1 MNQIV
6 KYEQKVRLSMER
18 RENIMQKKLPIGIE
32 NFEDMIKENYYYV
45 DKTGLIKQLLN
56 ERGLVNL
63 FTRPRRFGKSLNMS
77 MLKYF
82 FEIGNDQAIF
92 ENLEISKEKELCDQY
107 QGKFPVISVSL
118 KGAKAGNYEDA
129 KDMMKYI
136 MAAESRRLYDRMSED
151 KLSEKQKEQMKSL
164 MSDDMKDTELMTALW
179 ILSSILKEYYGK
191 KVIILIDEYD
201 VPLDKAF
208 ENDYYNEMIILL
220 RNMLEQSLKT
230 NDNLYMAVLTGCL
243 RIARE
248 SIFTGLNNFN
258 IFSITDQYF
267 DEHFGFTDKEVKEIL
282 QYYKVPEA
290 FEQTKK
296 WYDGYHFGS
305 ADIYCPWDVINHC
318 KALKVESDA
327 TPQPYWINTSG
338 NYIVKRFIEKANQQT
353 RREIEQLIEGK
364 AIQKEIRLELT
375 YNELDSTIENLW
387 SVLFATG
394 YLTQQGKPQGRI
406 YSLVIPNESIREIFI
421 EQIQEWFKETTRK
434 DENRL
439 KDFCKA
445 FEEGN
450 AEAIEEQFNNYLMK
464 TISIRDTFTS
474 KKENFYHGVL
484 LGLLSYDPDW
494 YITSNTESGDGYSDI
509 MIEAEQARI
518 GIIIEVKYAENIKT
532 LDKACE
538 KALKQIKEKHY
549 DQKLEEEGYETI
561 LNYGIA
567 CYKKR
572 CKVLMD

>member
-1 MNQIV
+1 MRKGRN
-6 KYEQKVRLSMER
+6 L
-18 RENIMQKKLPIGIE
+18 MQKKLPIGIE

-45 DKTGLIKQLLN
+45 DKTGLLKQLLN
-56 ERGLVNL
+56 EHGLVNL

-92 ENLEISKEKELCDQY
+92 EGLEISKDKELCDQY

-129 KDMMKYI
+129 KAMMKYI
-136 MAAESRRLYDRMSED
+136 MAAESRRLYDRMSGD

-164 MSDDMKDTELMTALW
+164 MSDNMKDTELMTALW

-208 ENDYYNEMIILL
+208 ENNYYNEMIILL
-220 RNMLEQSLKT
+220 RNMLKQSLKT

-267 DEHFGFTDKEVKEIL
+267 DEYFGFTDKEVKEIL

-296 WYDGYHFGS
+296 WYDGYRFGNT
-305 ADIYCPWDVINHC
+305 DIYCPWDVINHC
-318 KALKVESDA
+318 RALKVEPDA

-394 YLTQQGKPQGRI
+394 YLTQQGKPQGRT
-406 YSLVIPNESIREIFI
+406 YSLIIPNESIRQIFI

-464 TISIRDTFTS
+464 TISIRDTFTT

-494 YITSNTESGDGYSDI
+494 YITSNQESGDGYSDI

-532 LDKACE
+532 LDKACQ
-538 KALKQIKEKHY
+538 KALKQIKEKNY

-572 CKVLMD
+572 CKVLADK

>member
-1 MNQIV
+1 MRKGGN
-6 KYEQKVRLSMER
+6 L
-18 RENIMQKKLPIGIE
+18 MQKKLPIGIE

-45 DKTGLIKQLLN
+45 DKTGLLKQLLN
-56 ERGLVNL
+56 EHGLVNL

-92 ENLEISKEKELCDQY
+92 EGLEISKDKELCDQY

-129 KDMMKYI
+129 KAMMKYI
-136 MAAESRRLYDRMSED
+136 MAAESRRLYDRMSGD

-164 MSDDMKDTELMTALW
+164 MSDNMKDTELMTALW

-201 VPLDKAF
+201 VQLDKAF
-208 ENDYYNEMIILL
+208 ENNYYNEMIILL

-267 DEHFGFTDKEVKEIL
+267 DEYFGFTDKEVKEIL

-296 WYDGYHFGS
+296 WYDGYRFGNT
-305 ADIYCPWDVINHC
+305 DIYCPWDVINHC
-318 KALKVESDA
+318 RALKVEPDA

-394 YLTQQGKPQGRI
+394 YLTQQGKPQGRT
-406 YSLVIPNESIREIFI
+406 YSLIIPNESIRQIFI

-464 TISIRDTFTS
+464 TISIRDTFTT

-494 YITSNTESGDGYSDI
+494 YITSNQESGDGYSDI

-518 GIIIEVKYAENIKT
+518 GIIIEVKYAENIKM

-549 DQKLEEEGYETI
+549 DQKLEKEGYETI

-572 CKVLMD
+572 CKVLVDK

>member
-1 MNQIV
+1 
-6 KYEQKVRLSMER
+6 
-18 RENIMQKKLPIGIE
+18 MQKKLPIGIE

-56 ERGLVNL
+56 EHGLVNL

-92 ENLEISKEKELCDQY
+92 EGLEISKDKELCDQY

-129 KDMMKYI
+129 KAMMKYI

-151 KLSEKQKEQMKSL
+151 KLSEKQKEQMKPL
-164 MSDDMKDTELMTALW
+164 ISDNMKDTELMTALW

-208 ENDYYNEMIILL
+208 ENNYYNEMIILL

-267 DEHFGFTDKEVKEIL
+267 DEYFGFTDKEVKEIL
-282 QYYKVPEA
+282 QYYKVAEA

-296 WYDGYHFGS
+296 WYDGYRFGNT
-305 ADIYCPWDVINHC
+305 DIYCPWDVINHC
-318 KALKVESDA
+318 RALKVEPDA

-375 YNELDSTIENLW
+375 YNELDSTIENRW

-394 YLTQQGKPQGRI
+394 YLTQQGKPQGRT
-406 YSLVIPNESIREIFI
+406 YSLIIPNESIRQIFI

-450 AEAIEEQFNNYLMK
+450 AEAIERQLNDYLMK
-464 TISIRDTFTS
+464 TISIRDTFTT

-494 YITSNTESGDGYSDI
+494 YIISNTESGDGYSDI
-509 MIEAEQARI
+509 MIEAEQART

-572 CKVLMD
+572 CKVLVDK

>member
-1 MNQIV
+1 MRKGGN
-6 KYEQKVRLSMER
+6 L
-18 RENIMQKKLPIGIE
+18 MQKKLPIGIE

-45 DKTGLIKQLLN
+45 DKTGLLKQLLN
-56 ERGLVNL
+56 EHGLVNL

-92 ENLEISKEKELCDQY
+92 EGLEISKDKELCDQY

-129 KDMMKYI
+129 KAMMKYI
-136 MAAESRRLYDRMSED
+136 MAAESRRLYDRMSGD

-164 MSDDMKDTELMTALW
+164 MSDNMKDTELMTALW

-208 ENDYYNEMIILL
+208 ENNYYNEMIILL
-220 RNMLEQSLKT
+220 RNMLKQSLKT

-267 DEHFGFTDKEVKEIL
+267 DEYFGFTDKEVKEIL

-296 WYDGYHFGS
+296 WYDGYRFGNT
-305 ADIYCPWDVINHC
+305 DIYCPWDVINHC
-318 KALKVESDA
+318 RALKVEPDA

-394 YLTQQGKPQGRI
+394 YLTQQGKPQGRT
-406 YSLVIPNESIREIFI
+406 YSLIIPNESIRQIFI

-464 TISIRDTFTS
+464 TISIRDTFTT

-494 YITSNTESGDGYSDI
+494 YITSNQESGDGYSDI

-532 LDKACE
+532 LDKACQ
-538 KALKQIKEKHY
+538 KALKQIKEKNY
-549 DQKLEEEGYETI
+549 DQKLEEGYETI

-572 CKVLMD
+572 CKVLVDK

>member
-1 MNQIV
+1 MRKGGN
-6 KYEQKVRLSMER
+6 L
-18 RENIMQKKLPIGIE
+18 MQKKLSIGIE

-45 DKTGLIKQLLN
+45 DKTGLLKQLLN
-56 ERGLVNL
+56 EHGLVNL

-92 ENLEISKEKELCDQY
+92 EGLEISKDKELCDQY

-129 KDMMKYI
+129 KAMMKYI
-136 MAAESRRLYDRMSED
+136 MAAESRRLYDRMSGD

-164 MSDDMKDTELMTALW
+164 MSDNMKDTELMTALW

-208 ENDYYNEMIILL
+208 ENNYYNEMIILL

-267 DEHFGFTDKEVKEIL
+267 DEYFGFTDKEVKEIL

-296 WYDGYHFGS
+296 WYDGYRFGNT
-305 ADIYCPWDVINHC
+305 DIYCPWDVINHC
-318 KALKVESDA
+318 RALKVEPDA

-394 YLTQQGKPQGRI
+394 YLTQQGKPQGRT
-406 YSLVIPNESIREIFI
+406 YSLIIPNESIRQIFI

-464 TISIRDTFTS
+464 TISIRDTFTT

-494 YITSNTESGDGYSDI
+494 YITSNQESGDGYSDI

-532 LDKACE
+532 LDKACQ
-538 KALKQIKEKHY
+538 KALKQIKEKNY

-572 CKVLMD
+572 CKVLVDK

>member
-1 MNQIV
+1 MRKGGN
-6 KYEQKVRLSMER
+6 L
-18 RENIMQKKLPIGIE
+18 MQKKLPIGIE

-45 DKTGLIKQLLN
+45 DKTGLLKQLLN
-56 ERGLVNL
+56 EHGLVNL

-92 ENLEISKEKELCDQY
+92 EGLEISKDKELCDQY

-129 KDMMKYI
+129 KAMMKYI
-136 MAAESRRLYDRMSED
+136 MAAESRRLYDRMSGD

-164 MSDDMKDTELMTALW
+164 MSDNMKDTELMTALW

-208 ENDYYNEMIILL
+208 ENNYYNEMIILL
-220 RNMLEQSLKT
+220 RNMLKQSLKT

-267 DEHFGFTDKEVKEIL
+267 DEYFGFTDKEVKEIL

-296 WYDGYHFGS
+296 WYDGYRFGNT
-305 ADIYCPWDVINHC
+305 DIYCPWDVINHC
-318 KALKVESDA
+318 RALKVEPDA

-338 NYIVKRFIEKANQQT
+338 NYIVKRFIERANQQT

-394 YLTQQGKPQGRI
+394 YLTQQGKPQGRT
-406 YSLVIPNESIREIFI
+406 YSLIIPNESIRQIFI

-464 TISIRDTFTS
+464 TISIRDTFTT

-494 YITSNTESGDGYSDI
+494 YITSNQESGDGYSDI

-532 LDKACE
+532 LDKACQ
-538 KALKQIKEKHY
+538 KALKQIKEKNY

-572 CKVLMD
+572 CKVLADK

>member
-1 MNQIV
+1 MRKGGN
-6 KYEQKVRLSMER
+6 L
-18 RENIMQKKLPIGIE
+18 MQKKLPIGIE

-45 DKTGLIKQLLN
+45 DKTGLLKQLLN
-56 ERGLVNL
+56 EHGLVNL

-92 ENLEISKEKELCDQY
+92 KGLEISKDKELCDQY

-129 KDMMKYI
+129 KAMMKYI
-136 MAAESRRLYDRMSED
+136 MAAESRRLYDRMSGD

-164 MSDDMKDTELMTALW
+164 MSDNMKDTELMTALW

-208 ENDYYNEMIILL
+208 ENNYYNEMIILL
-220 RNMLEQSLKT
+220 RNMLKQSLKT

-267 DEHFGFTDKEVKEIL
+267 DEYFGFTDKEVKEIL

-296 WYDGYHFGS
+296 WYDGYRFGNT
-305 ADIYCPWDVINHC
+305 DIYCPWDVINHC
-318 KALKVESDA
+318 RALKVEPDA

-338 NYIVKRFIEKANQQT
+338 NYIVKRFIERANQQT

-394 YLTQQGKPQGRI
+394 YLTQQGKPQGRT
-406 YSLVIPNESIREIFI
+406 YSLIIPNESIRQIFI

-464 TISIRDTFTS
+464 TISIRDTFTT

-494 YITSNTESGDGYSDI
+494 YITSNQESGDGYSDI

-532 LDKACE
+532 LDKACQ
-538 KALKQIKEKHY
+538 KALKQIKEKNY

-572 CKVLMD
+572 CKVLVDK

>member
-1 MNQIV
+1 
-6 KYEQKVRLSMER
+6 
-18 RENIMQKKLPIGIE
+18 MQKRLPIGIE
-32 NFEDMIKENYYYV
+32 NFEDMINEDYYYI
-45 DKTGLIKQLLN
+45 DKTGLIKQLI
-56 ERGLVNL
+56 EEKGLVNL

-77 MLKYF
+77 MLRYF
-82 FEIGNDQAIF
+82 FEIGNDPKIF
-92 ENLEISKEKELCDQY
+92 EGLEISKEKELCDQY
-107 QGKFPVISVSL
+107 MGKFPVISISL
-118 KGAKAGNYEDA
+118 KGAKAGDYQTA
-129 KDMMKYI
+129 KDMMKFI
-136 MAAESRRLYDRMSED
+136 ICEEANRLYDRLPKEQISD
-151 KLSEKQKEQMKSL
+151 KQKTIISL
-164 MSDDMKDTELMTALW
+164 LMDVEMKDKTLMNALRN
-179 ILSSILKEYYGK
+179 LSLILKEYYGK

-208 ENDYYNEMIILL
+208 ENGYYNEMIILI
-220 RNMLEQSLKT
+220 RNMLEQALKT

-267 DEHFGFTDKEVKEIL
+267 DEYFGFTDKEVKDIL
-282 QYYKVPEA
+282 KYYGALEA
-290 FEQTKK
+290 FDETKK
-296 WYDGYHFGS
+296 WYDGYRFGNE
-305 ADIYCPWDVINHC
+305 DIYCPWDVINHC
-318 KALKVESDA
+318 KALKVDKEA
-327 TPQPYWINTSG
+327 IPQPYWINTSG
-338 NYIVKRFIEKANQQT
+338 NYIIKRFIEKANQQT

-364 AIQKEIRLELT
+364 AISKEIRLELT
-375 YNELDSTIENLW
+375 YNELDNTIENLW

-394 YLTQQGKPQGRI
+394 YLTQQGKPQGRT
-406 YSLVIPNESIREIFI
+406 YSLVIPNESIRQIFI

-445 FEEGN
+445 FEEGDT
-450 AEAIEEQFNNYLMK
+450 EAIEQQFTQYLMK
-464 TISIRDTFTS
+464 TISIRDTFTD

-494 YITSNTESGDGYSDI
+494 YITSNRESGDGYSDI
-509 MIEAEQARI
+509 MIEVEHKQM
-518 GIIIEVKYAENIKT
+518 GIVIEIKYAENIKA
-532 LDKACE
+532 LDQACE

-572 CKVLMD
+572 CKVKL

>member
-1 MNQIV
+1 MRKGGN
-6 KYEQKVRLSMER
+6 L
-18 RENIMQKKLPIGIE
+18 MQKKLPIGIE

-45 DKTGLIKQLLN
+45 DKTGLLKQLLN
-56 ERGLVNL
+56 EHGLVNL

-92 ENLEISKEKELCDQY
+92 EGLEISKDKELCDQY

-129 KDMMKYI
+129 KAMMKYI
-136 MAAESRRLYDRMSED
+136 MAAESRRLYDRMSGD

-164 MSDDMKDTELMTALW
+164 MSDNMKDTELMTALW

-208 ENDYYNEMIILL
+208 ENNYYNEMIILL
-220 RNMLEQSLKT
+220 RNMLKQSLKT

-267 DEHFGFTDKEVKEIL
+267 DEYFGFTDKEVKEIL

-296 WYDGYHFGS
+296 WYDGYRFGNT
-305 ADIYCPWDVINHC
+305 DIYCPWDVINHC
-318 KALKVESDA
+318 RALKVEPDA

-394 YLTQQGKPQGRI
+394 YLTQQGKPQGRT
-406 YSLVIPNESIREIFI
+406 YSLIIPNESIRQIFI

-434 DENRL
+434 DENHL

-464 TISIRDTFTS
+464 TISIRDTFTT

-494 YITSNTESGDGYSDI
+494 YITSNQESGDGYSDI

-532 LDKACE
+532 LDKACQ
-538 KALKQIKEKHY
+538 KALKQIKEKNY

-572 CKVLMD
+572 CKVLVDK

>member
-1 MNQIV
+1 
-6 KYEQKVRLSMER
+6 
-18 RENIMQKKLPIGIE
+18 MQKKLPIGIE

-45 DKTGLIKQLLN
+45 DKTGLLKQLLN
-56 ERGLVNL
+56 EHGLVNL

-92 ENLEISKEKELCDQY
+92 EGLEISKDKELCDQY

-129 KDMMKYI
+129 KAMMKYI
-136 MAAESRRLYDRMSED
+136 MAAESRRLYDRMSGD

-164 MSDDMKDTELMTALW
+164 MSDNMKDTELMTALW

-208 ENDYYNEMIILL
+208 ENNYYNEMIILL
-220 RNMLEQSLKT
+220 RNMLKQSLKT

-267 DEHFGFTDKEVKEIL
+267 DEYFGFTDKEVKEIL

-296 WYDGYHFGS
+296 WYDGYRFGNT
-305 ADIYCPWDVINHC
+305 DIYCPWDVINHC
-318 KALKVESDA
+318 RALKVEPDA

-394 YLTQQGKPQGRI
+394 YLTQQGKPQGRT
-406 YSLVIPNESIREIFI
+406 YSLIIPNESIRQIFI

-450 AEAIEEQFNNYLMK
+450 AEAIEEQFNNDLMK
-464 TISIRDTFTS
+464 TISIRDTFTT

-494 YITSNTESGDGYSDI
+494 YITSNQESGDGYSDI

-532 LDKACE
+532 LDKACQ
-538 KALKQIKEKHY
+538 KALKQIKEKNY

-572 CKVLMD
+572 CKVLVDK

>member
-1 MNQIV
+1 MRKGGN
-6 KYEQKVRLSMER
+6 L
-18 RENIMQKKLPIGIE
+18 MQKKLPIGIE

-45 DKTGLIKQLLN
+45 DKTGLLKQLLN
-56 ERGLVNL
+56 EHGLVNL

-92 ENLEISKEKELCDQY
+92 EGLEISKDKELCDQY

-129 KDMMKYI
+129 KAMMKYI
-136 MAAESRRLYDRMSED
+136 MAAESRRLYARMSGD

-164 MSDDMKDTELMTALW
+164 MSDNMKDTELMTALW

-208 ENDYYNEMIILL
+208 ENNYYNEMIILL

-267 DEHFGFTDKEVKEIL
+267 DEYFGFTDKEVKEIL

-296 WYDGYHFGS
+296 WYDGYRFGNT
-305 ADIYCPWDVINHC
+305 DIYCPWDVINHC
-318 KALKVESDA
+318 RALKVEPDA

-394 YLTQQGKPQGRI
+394 YLTQQGKPQGRT
-406 YSLVIPNESIREIFI
+406 YSLIIPNESIRQIFI

-464 TISIRDTFTS
+464 TISIRDTFTT

-494 YITSNTESGDGYSDI
+494 YITSNQESGDGYSDI

-532 LDKACE
+532 LDKACQ
-538 KALKQIKEKHY
+538 KALKQIKEKNY

-572 CKVLMD
+572 CKILVDK

>member
-1 MNQIV
+1 MRKGRN
-6 KYEQKVRLSMER
+6 L
-18 RENIMQKKLPIGIE
+18 MQKKLPIGIE

-56 ERGLVNL
+56 EHGLVNL
-63 FTRPRRFGKSLNMS
+63 FTRTRRFGKSLNMS

-92 ENLEISKEKELCDQY
+92 EGLEISKDKELCDQY

-129 KDMMKYI
+129 KAMMKYI
-136 MAAESRRLYDRMSED
+136 MAAESRRLYDRMSGD

-164 MSDDMKDTELMTALW
+164 MSDNMKDTELMTALW

-208 ENDYYNEMIILL
+208 ENNYYNEMIILL
-220 RNMLEQSLKT
+220 RNMLKQSLKT

-267 DEHFGFTDKEVKEIL
+267 DEYFGFTDKEVKEIL

-296 WYDGYHFGS
+296 WYDGYRFGNT
-305 ADIYCPWDVINHC
+305 DIYCPWDVINHC
-318 KALKVESDA
+318 RALKVEPDA

-375 YNELDSTIENLW
+375 YNELDITIENLW

-394 YLTQQGKPQGRI
+394 YLTQQGKPQGRT
-406 YSLVIPNESIREIFI
+406 YSLIIPNESIRQIFI

-464 TISIRDTFTS
+464 TISIRDTFTT

-494 YITSNTESGDGYSDI
+494 YITSNQESGDGYSDI

-532 LDKACE
+532 LDKACQ
-538 KALKQIKEKHY
+538 KALKQIKEKNY

-572 CKVLMD
+572 CKVLVDK

>member
-1 MNQIV
+1 
-6 KYEQKVRLSMER
+6 
-18 RENIMQKKLPIGIE
+18 
-32 NFEDMIKENYYYV
+32 
-45 DKTGLIKQLLN
+45 
-56 ERGLVNL
+56 
-63 FTRPRRFGKSLNMS
+63 
-77 MLKYF
+77 
-82 FEIGNDQAIF
+82 
-92 ENLEISKEKELCDQY
+92 
-107 QGKFPVISVSL
+107 
-118 KGAKAGNYEDA
+118 
-129 KDMMKYI
+129 MMKYI
-136 MAAESRRLYDRMSED
+136 MAAESRRLYDRMSGD

-164 MSDDMKDTELMTALW
+164 MSDNMKDTELMTALW

-208 ENDYYNEMIILL
+208 ENNYYNEMIILL
-220 RNMLEQSLKT
+220 RNMLKQSLKT

-267 DEHFGFTDKEVKEIL
+267 DEYFGFTDKEVKEIL

-296 WYDGYHFGS
+296 WYDGYRFGNT
-305 ADIYCPWDVINHC
+305 DIYCPWDVINHC
-318 KALKVESDA
+318 RALKVEPDA

-338 NYIVKRFIEKANQQT
+338 NYIVKRFIERANQQT

-394 YLTQQGKPQGRI
+394 YITQQGKPQGRT
-406 YSLVIPNESIREIFI
+406 YSLIIPNESIRQIF
-421 EQIQEWFKETTRK
+421 
-434 DENRL
+434 
-439 KDFCKA
+439 
-445 FEEGN
+445 
-450 AEAIEEQFNNYLMK
+450 
-464 TISIRDTFTS
+464 
-474 KKENFYHGVL
+474 
-484 LGLLSYDPDW
+484 
-494 YITSNTESGDGYSDI
+494 
-509 MIEAEQARI
+509 IEAEQART
-518 GIIIEVKYAENIKT
+518 GIIIEVKYAENIKM

-549 DQKLEEEGYETI
+549 DQKLEKEGYETI

-572 CKVLMD
+572 CKVLVDK

>member
-1 MNQIV
+1 
-6 KYEQKVRLSMER
+6 
-18 RENIMQKKLPIGIE
+18 MQKKLPIGIE

-45 DKTGLIKQLLN
+45 DKTGLLKQLLN
-56 ERGLVNL
+56 EHGLVNL

-92 ENLEISKEKELCDQY
+92 EDLEISKDKELCDQY
-107 QGKFPVISVSL
+107 QGKFLVISVSL

-129 KDMMKYI
+129 KAMMKYI
-136 MAAESRRLYDRMSED
+136 MAAESRRLYDRMSGD

-164 MSDDMKDTELMTALW
+164 MSDNMKDTELMTALW

-208 ENDYYNEMIILL
+208 ENNYYNEMIILL
-220 RNMLEQSLKT
+220 RNMLKQSLKT

-267 DEHFGFTDKEVKEIL
+267 DEYFGFTDKEVKEIL

-296 WYDGYHFGS
+296 WYDGYRFGNT
-305 ADIYCPWDVINHC
+305 DIYCPWDVINHC
-318 KALKVESDA
+318 RALKVEPDA

-406 YSLVIPNESIREIFI
+406 YSLIIPNESIRQIFI

-434 DENRL
+434 DKNRL

-450 AEAIEEQFNNYLMK
+450 TETIEQQLNDYLMK
-464 TISIRDTFTS
+464 TISIRDTFTT

-509 MIEAEQARI
+509 MIEAEQART
-518 GIIIEVKYAENIKT
+518 GIIIEVKYAENIKM

-572 CKVLMD
+572 CKVLVDK

>member
-1 MNQIV
+1 MRKGGN
-6 KYEQKVRLSMER
+6 L
-18 RENIMQKKLPIGIE
+18 MQKKLPIGIE

-45 DKTGLIKQLLN
+45 DKTGLLKQLLN
-56 ERGLVNL
+56 EHGLVNL

-92 ENLEISKEKELCDQY
+92 EGLEISKDKELCDQY

-136 MAAESRRLYDRMSED
+136 MAAESRRLYDKMSED

-164 MSDDMKDTELMTALW
+164 MSDNMKDTELMTALW

-208 ENDYYNEMIILL
+208 ENNYYNEMIILL
-220 RNMLEQSLKT
+220 RNMLKQSLKT

-267 DEHFGFTDKEVKEIL
+267 DEYFGFTDKEVKEIL

-296 WYDGYHFGS
+296 WYDGYRFGNT
-305 ADIYCPWDVINHC
+305 DIYCPWDVINHC
-318 KALKVESDA
+318 RALKVEPDA

-394 YLTQQGKPQGRI
+394 YLTQQGKPQGRT
-406 YSLVIPNESIREIFI
+406 YSLIIPNESIRQIFI

-464 TISIRDTFTS
+464 TISIRDTFTT

-494 YITSNTESGDGYSDI
+494 YITSNQESGDGYSDI

-532 LDKACE
+532 LDKACQ
-538 KALKQIKEKHY
+538 KALKQIKEKNY

-572 CKVLMD
+572 CKVLVDK

>member
-1 MNQIV
+1 MRKGGN
-6 KYEQKVRLSMER
+6 L
-18 RENIMQKKLPIGIE
+18 MQKKLPIGIE

-45 DKTGLIKQLLN
+45 DKTGLLKQLLN
-56 ERGLVNL
+56 EHGLVNL

-92 ENLEISKEKELCDQY
+92 EGLEISKDKELCDQY

-129 KDMMKYI
+129 KAMMKYI
-136 MAAESRRLYDRMSED
+136 MAAESRRLYDRMSGD

-164 MSDDMKDTELMTALW
+164 MSDNMKDTELMTALW

-208 ENDYYNEMIILL
+208 ENNYYNEMIILL

-243 RIARE
+243 RIVRE

-267 DEHFGFTDKEVKEIL
+267 DEYFGFTDKEVKEIL

-296 WYDGYHFGS
+296 WYDGYRFGNT
-305 ADIYCPWDVINHC
+305 DIYCPWDVINHC
-318 KALKVESDA
+318 RALKVEPDA

-394 YLTQQGKPQGRI
+394 YLTQQGKPQGRT
-406 YSLVIPNESIREIFI
+406 YSLIIPNESIRQIFI

-464 TISIRDTFTS
+464 TISIRDTFTT

-494 YITSNTESGDGYSDI
+494 YITSNQESGDGYSDI

-532 LDKACE
+532 LDKACQ
-538 KALKQIKEKHY
+538 KALKQIKEKNY

-572 CKVLMD
+572 CKVLVDK

>member
-1 MNQIV
+1 MRKGGN
-6 KYEQKVRLSMER
+6 L
-18 RENIMQKKLPIGIE
+18 MQKKLPIGIE

-45 DKTGLIKQLLN
+45 DKTGLLKQLLN
-56 ERGLVNL
+56 EHGLVNL

-92 ENLEISKEKELCDQY
+92 EGLEISKDKELCDQY
-107 QGKFPVISVSL
+107 QGKFSVISVSL

-129 KDMMKYI
+129 KKLMKYI

-151 KLSEKQKEQMKSL
+151 KLNEKQKEQMNPL
-164 MSDDMKDTELMTALW
+164 MSDNMKDTELMTALW

-208 ENDYYNEMIILL
+208 ENNYYNEMIILL

-267 DEHFGFTDKEVKEIL
+267 DEYFGFTDKEVKEIL

-296 WYDGYHFGS
+296 WYDGYRFGNT
-305 ADIYCPWDVINHC
+305 DIYCPWDVINHC
-318 KALKVESDA
+318 RALKVEPDA

-375 YNELDSTIENLW
+375 YNKLDSTIENLW

-394 YLTQQGKPQGRI
+394 YLTQQGKPQGRT
-406 YSLVIPNESIREIFI
+406 YSLIIPNESIRQIFI

-464 TISIRDTFTS
+464 TISIRDTFTT

-494 YITSNTESGDGYSDI
+494 YITSNQESGDGYSDI

-549 DQKLEEEGYETI
+549 DQKLEKEGYETI

-572 CKVLMD
+572 CKVLVDK

>member
-1 MNQIV
+1 
-6 KYEQKVRLSMER
+6 
-18 RENIMQKKLPIGIE
+18 MQKKLPIGIE

-45 DKTGLIKQLLN
+45 DKTGLLKQLLN
-56 ERGLVNL
+56 EHGLVNL

-92 ENLEISKEKELCDQY
+92 EGLEISKDKELCDQY

-129 KDMMKYI
+129 KAMMKYI
-136 MAAESRRLYDRMSED
+136 MAAESRRLYDRMSGD

-164 MSDDMKDTELMTALW
+164 MSDNMKDTELMTALW

-208 ENDYYNEMIILL
+208 ENNYYNEMIILL

-258 IFSITDQYF
+258 IFSSTDQYF
-267 DEHFGFTDKEVKEIL
+267 DEYFGFTDKEVKEIL

-296 WYDGYHFGS
+296 WYDGYRFGNT
-305 ADIYCPWDVINHC
+305 DIYCPWDVINHC
-318 KALKVESDA
+318 RALKVEPDA

-394 YLTQQGKPQGRI
+394 YLTQQGKPQGRT
-406 YSLVIPNESIREIFI
+406 YSLIIPNESIRQIFI

-464 TISIRDTFTS
+464 TISIRDTFTT

-494 YITSNTESGDGYSDI
+494 YITSNQESGDGYSDI

-532 LDKACE
+532 LDKACQ
-538 KALKQIKEKHY
+538 KALKQIKEKNY

-572 CKVLMD
+572 CKVLVDK

>member
-1 MNQIV
+1 MRKGGN
-6 KYEQKVRLSMER
+6 L
-18 RENIMQKKLPIGIE
+18 MQKKLPIGIE

-45 DKTGLIKQLLN
+45 DKTGLLKQLLN
-56 ERGLVNL
+56 EHGLVNL

-92 ENLEISKEKELCDQY
+92 EGLEISKDKELCDQY

-129 KDMMKYI
+129 KAMMKYI
-136 MAAESRRLYDRMSED
+136 MAAESRRLYDRMSGD

-164 MSDDMKDTELMTALW
+164 MSDNMKDTELMTALW

-208 ENDYYNEMIILL
+208 ENNYYNEMIILL

-267 DEHFGFTDKEVKEIL
+267 DEYFGFTDKEVKEIL

-296 WYDGYHFGS
+296 WYDGYRFGNT
-305 ADIYCPWDVINHC
+305 DIYCPWDVINHC
-318 KALKVESDA
+318 RALKVEPDA

-394 YLTQQGKPQGRI
+394 YLTQQGKPQGRT
-406 YSLVIPNESIREIFI
+406 YSLIIPNESIRQIFI

-464 TISIRDTFTS
+464 TISIRDTFTT

-494 YITSNTESGDGYSDI
+494 YITSNQESGDGYSDI

-532 LDKACE
+532 LDKACQ
-538 KALKQIKEKHY
+538 KALKQIKEKNY

-572 CKVLMD
+572 CKVLVDK

>member
-1 MNQIV
+1 MRKGGN
-6 KYEQKVRLSMER
+6 L
-18 RENIMQKKLPIGIE
+18 MQKKLPIGIE

-45 DKTGLIKQLLN
+45 DKTGLLKQLLN
-56 ERGLVNL
+56 EHGLVNL

-92 ENLEISKEKELCDQY
+92 EGLEISKDKELCDQY

-129 KDMMKYI
+129 KAMMKYI
-136 MAAESRRLYDRMSED
+136 MAAESRRLYDRMSGD

-164 MSDDMKDTELMTALW
+164 MSDNMKDTELMTALW

-208 ENDYYNEMIILL
+208 ENNYYNEMIILL

-267 DEHFGFTDKEVKEIL
+267 DEYFGFTDKEVKEIL

-296 WYDGYHFGS
+296 WYDGYRFGNT
-305 ADIYCPWDVINHC
+305 DIYCPWDVINHC
-318 KALKVESDA
+318 RALKVEPDA

-353 RREIEQLIEGK
+353 RREIEQLIERK

-394 YLTQQGKPQGRI
+394 YLTQQGKPQGRT
-406 YSLVIPNESIREIFI
+406 YSLIIPNESIRQIFI

-464 TISIRDTFTS
+464 TISIRDTFTT

-494 YITSNTESGDGYSDI
+494 YITSNQESGDGYSDI

-518 GIIIEVKYAENIKT
+518 GIIIEVKYAENIKM

-549 DQKLEEEGYETI
+549 DQKLEKEGYETI

-572 CKVLMD
+572 CKVLVDK

>member
-1 MNQIV
+1 MRKGGN
-6 KYEQKVRLSMER
+6 L
-18 RENIMQKKLPIGIE
+18 MQKKLPIGIE

-45 DKTGLIKQLLN
+45 DKTGLLKQLLN
-56 ERGLVNL
+56 EHGLVNL

-92 ENLEISKEKELCDQY
+92 EGLEISKDKELCDQY

-129 KDMMKYI
+129 KAMMKYI
-136 MAAESRRLYDRMSED
+136 MAAESRRLYDRMSGD

-164 MSDDMKDTELMTALW
+164 MSDNMKDTELMTALW

-208 ENDYYNEMIILL
+208 ENNYYNEMIILL

-267 DEHFGFTDKEVKEIL
+267 DEYFGFTDKEVKEIL

-296 WYDGYHFGS
+296 WYDGYRFGNT
-305 ADIYCPWDVINHC
+305 DIDCPWDVINHC
-318 KALKVESDA
+318 RALKVEPDA

-394 YLTQQGKPQGRI
+394 YLTQQGKPQGRT
-406 YSLVIPNESIREIFI
+406 YSLIIPNESIRQIFI

-464 TISIRDTFTS
+464 TISIRDTFTT

-494 YITSNTESGDGYSDI
+494 YITSNQESGDGYSDI

-518 GIIIEVKYAENIKT
+518 GIIIEVKYAENIKM

-549 DQKLEEEGYETI
+549 DQKLEKEGYETI

-572 CKVLMD
+572 CKVLVDK

>member
-1 MNQIV
+1 MRKGGN
-6 KYEQKVRLSMER
+6 L
-18 RENIMQKKLPIGIE
+18 MQKKLPIGIE

-45 DKTGLIKQLLN
+45 DKTGLPKQVLN
-56 ERGLVNL
+56 EHGLVNL

-92 ENLEISKEKELCDQY
+92 EGLEISKDKELCDQY

-129 KDMMKYI
+129 KAMMKYI
-136 MAAESRRLYDRMSED
+136 MAAESRRLYDRMSGD

-164 MSDDMKDTELMTALW
+164 MSDNMKDTELMTALW

-208 ENDYYNEMIILL
+208 ENNYYNEMIILL
-220 RNMLEQSLKT
+220 RNMLKQSLKT

-267 DEHFGFTDKEVKEIL
+267 DEYFGFTDKEVKEIL

-296 WYDGYHFGS
+296 WYDGYRFGNT
-305 ADIYCPWDVINHC
+305 DIYCPWDVINHC
-318 KALKVESDA
+318 RALKVEPDA

-394 YLTQQGKPQGRI
+394 YLTQQGKPQGRT
-406 YSLVIPNESIREIFI
+406 YSLIIPNESIRQIFI

-464 TISIRDTFTS
+464 TISIRDTFTT

-494 YITSNTESGDGYSDI
+494 YITSNQESGDGYSDI

-518 GIIIEVKYAENIKT
+518 GIIIEVKYAENIKM

-549 DQKLEEEGYETI
+549 DQKLEKEGYETI

-572 CKVLMD
+572 CKVLVDK

>member
-1 MNQIV
+1 MRKGGN
-6 KYEQKVRLSMER
+6 L
-18 RENIMQKKLPIGIE
+18 MQKKLPIGIE

-45 DKTGLIKQLLN
+45 DKTGLLKQLLN
-56 ERGLVNL
+56 EHGLVNL

-92 ENLEISKEKELCDQY
+92 EGLEISKDKELCDQY

-129 KDMMKYI
+129 KAMMKYI
-136 MAAESRRLYDRMSED
+136 MAAESRRLYDRMLGD

-164 MSDDMKDTELMTALW
+164 MSDNMKDTELMTALW

-208 ENDYYNEMIILL
+208 ENNYYNEMIILL
-220 RNMLEQSLKT
+220 RNMLKQSLKT

-248 SIFTGLNNFN
+248 SIFTRLNNFN

-267 DEHFGFTDKEVKEIL
+267 DEYFGFTDKEVKEIL

-296 WYDGYHFGS
+296 WYDGYRFGNT
-305 ADIYCPWDVINHC
+305 DIYCPWDVINHC
-318 KALKVESDA
+318 RALKVEPDA

-394 YLTQQGKPQGRI
+394 YLTQQGKPQGRT
-406 YSLVIPNESIREIFI
+406 YSLIIPNESIRQIFI

-434 DENRL
+434 DKNRL

-450 AEAIEEQFNNYLMK
+450 TETIEQQLNDYLMK
-464 TISIRDTFTS
+464 TISIRDTFTT

-509 MIEAEQARI
+509 MIEAEQART
-518 GIIIEVKYAENIKT
+518 GIIIEVKYAENIKM

-572 CKVLMD
+572 CKVLVDK

>member
-1 MNQIV
+1 MRKGGN
-6 KYEQKVRLSMER
+6 L
-18 RENIMQKKLPIGIE
+18 MQKKLPIGIE

-45 DKTGLIKQLLN
+45 DKTGLLKQLLN
-56 ERGLVNL
+56 EHGLVNL

-92 ENLEISKEKELCDQY
+92 EGLEISKDKELCDQY

-129 KDMMKYI
+129 KKLMKYI
-136 MAAESRRLYDRMSED
+136 MAAESRRLYDKMSED

-164 MSDDMKDTELMTALW
+164 MSDNMKDTELMTALW

-208 ENDYYNEMIILL
+208 ENNYYNEMIILL
-220 RNMLEQSLKT
+220 RNMLKQSLKT

-267 DEHFGFTDKEVKEIL
+267 DEYFGFTDKEVKEIL

-296 WYDGYHFGS
+296 WYDGYRFGNT
-305 ADIYCPWDVINHC
+305 DIYCPWDVINHC
-318 KALKVESDA
+318 RALKVEPDA

-394 YLTQQGKPQGRI
+394 YLTQQGKPQGRT
-406 YSLVIPNESIREIFI
+406 YSLIIPNESIRQIFI

-434 DENRL
+434 DESRL

-450 AEAIEEQFNNYLMK
+450 AEAIEQQLNDYLMK
-464 TISIRDTFTS
+464 TISIRDTFTT

-494 YITSNTESGDGYSDI
+494 YITSNQESGDGYSDI

-532 LDKACE
+532 LDKACQ
-538 KALKQIKEKHY
+538 KALKQIKEKNY

-572 CKVLMD
+572 CKVLVDK

>member
-1 MNQIV
+1 
-6 KYEQKVRLSMER
+6 
-18 RENIMQKKLPIGIE
+18 MQKKLPIGIE

-45 DKTGLIKQLLN
+45 DKTGLLKQLLN
-56 ERGLVNL
+56 EHGLVNL

-92 ENLEISKEKELCDQY
+92 EDLEISKDKELCDQY

-129 KDMMKYI
+129 KAMMKYI
-136 MAAESRRLYDRMSED
+136 MAAESRRLYDRMSGD

-164 MSDDMKDTELMTALW
+164 MSDNMKDTELMTALW

-208 ENDYYNEMIILL
+208 ENNYYNEMIILL

-267 DEHFGFTDKEVKEIL
+267 DEYFGFTDKEVKEIL

-296 WYDGYHFGS
+296 WYDGYRFGNT
-305 ADIYCPWDVINHC
+305 DIYCPWDVINHC
-318 KALKVESDA
+318 RALKVEPDA

-394 YLTQQGKPQGRI
+394 YLTQQGKPQGRT
-406 YSLVIPNESIREIFI
+406 YSLIIPNESIRQIFI

-464 TISIRDTFTS
+464 TISIRDTFTT

-494 YITSNTESGDGYSDI
+494 YITSNQESGDGYSDI

-532 LDKACE
+532 LDKACQ
-538 KALKQIKEKHY
+538 KALKQIKEKNY

-572 CKVLMD
+572 CKVLVDK

>member
-1 MNQIV
+1 MRKGGN
-6 KYEQKVRLSMER
+6 L
-18 RENIMQKKLPIGIE
+18 MQKKLPIGIE

-45 DKTGLIKQLLN
+45 DKTGLLKQLLN
-56 ERGLVNL
+56 EHGLVNL

-92 ENLEISKEKELCDQY
+92 EGLEISKDKELCDQY

-129 KDMMKYI
+129 KAMMKYI
-136 MAAESRRLYDRMSED
+136 MAAESRRLYDRMSGD

-164 MSDDMKDTELMTALW
+164 MSDNMKDTEFMTALW

-208 ENDYYNEMIILL
+208 ENNYYNEMIILL
-220 RNMLEQSLKT
+220 RNMLKQSLKT

-267 DEHFGFTDKEVKEIL
+267 DEYFGFTDKEVKEIL

-296 WYDGYHFGS
+296 WYDGYRFGNT
-305 ADIYCPWDVINHC
+305 DIYCPWDVINHC
-318 KALKVESDA
+318 RALKVEPDA

-394 YLTQQGKPQGRI
+394 YLTQQGKPQGRT
-406 YSLVIPNESIREIFI
+406 YSLIIPNESIRQIFI

-464 TISIRDTFTS
+464 TISIRDTFTT

-494 YITSNTESGDGYSDI
+494 YITSNQESGDGYSDI

-532 LDKACE
+532 LDKACQ
-538 KALKQIKEKHY
+538 KALKQIKEKNY

-572 CKVLMD
+572 CKVLVDK

>member
-1 MNQIV
+1 MRKGGN
-6 KYEQKVRLSMER
+6 L
-18 RENIMQKKLPIGIE
+18 MQKKLPIGIE

-56 ERGLVNL
+56 EHGLVNL

-92 ENLEISKEKELCDQY
+92 EGLEISKDKELCDQY

-129 KDMMKYI
+129 KAMMKYI

-151 KLSEKQKEQMKSL
+151 KLSEKQKEQMKPL
-164 MSDDMKDTELMTALW
+164 ISDNMKDTELMTALW

-208 ENDYYNEMIILL
+208 ENNYYNEMIILL

-267 DEHFGFTDKEVKEIL
+267 DEYFGFTDKEVKEIL

-296 WYDGYHFGS
+296 WYDGYRFGNT
-305 ADIYCPWDVINHC
+305 DIYCPWDVINHC
-318 KALKVESDA
+318 RALKVEPDA

-394 YLTQQGKPQGRI
+394 YLTQQGKPQGRT
-406 YSLVIPNESIREIFI
+406 YSLIIPNESIRQIFI

-450 AEAIEEQFNNYLMK
+450 AEAIEQQLNDYLMK
-464 TISIRDTFTS
+464 TISIRDTFTT

-494 YITSNTESGDGYSDI
+494 YITSNTESGDEYSDI
-509 MIEAEQARI
+509 MIEAEQART
-518 GIIIEVKYAENIKT
+518 GIIIEVKYAENIKM

-572 CKVLMD
+572 CKVSMDQS

>member
-1 MNQIV
+1 MRKGGN
-6 KYEQKVRLSMER
+6 L
-18 RENIMQKKLPIGIE
+18 MQKKLPIGIE

-45 DKTGLIKQLLN
+45 DKTGLLKQLLN
-56 ERGLVNL
+56 EHGLVNL

-92 ENLEISKEKELCDQY
+92 EGLEISKDKELCDQY

-129 KDMMKYI
+129 KAMMKYI
-136 MAAESRRLYDRMSED
+136 MAAESRRLYDRMSGD

-164 MSDDMKDTELMTALW
+164 MSDNMKDTELMTALW

-208 ENDYYNEMIILL
+208 ENNYYNEMIILL
-220 RNMLEQSLKT
+220 RNMLKQSLKT

-267 DEHFGFTDKEVKEIL
+267 DEYFGFTDKEVKEIL

-296 WYDGYHFGS
+296 WYDGYRFGNT
-305 ADIYCPWDVINHC
+305 DIYCPWDVINHC
-318 KALKVESDA
+318 RALKVEPDA

-394 YLTQQGKPQGRI
+394 YLTQQGKPQGRT
-406 YSLVIPNESIREIFI
+406 YSLIIPNESIRQIFI

-464 TISIRDTFTS
+464 TISIRDTFTT

-484 LGLLSYDPDW
+484 LGLLGYDPDW
-494 YITSNTESGDGYSDI
+494 YITSNQESGDGYSDI

-532 LDKACE
+532 LDKACQ
-538 KALKQIKEKHY
+538 KALKQIKEKNY

-572 CKVLMD
+572 CKVLADK

>member
-1 MNQIV
+1 MRKGRN
-6 KYEQKVRLSMER
+6 L
-18 RENIMQKKLPIGIE
+18 MQKKLPIGIE

-45 DKTGLIKQLLN
+45 DKTGLLKQLLN
-56 ERGLVNL
+56 EHGLVNL

-92 ENLEISKEKELCDQY
+92 EGLEISKDKELCDQY

-129 KDMMKYI
+129 KAMMKYI
-136 MAAESRRLYDRMSED
+136 MAAESRRLYDRMSGD

-164 MSDDMKDTELMTALW
+164 MSDNMKDTELMTALW
-179 ILSSILKEYYGK
+179 ILSSILKEYYGE

-208 ENDYYNEMIILL
+208 ENNYYNEMIILL
-220 RNMLEQSLKT
+220 RNMLKQSLKT

-267 DEHFGFTDKEVKEIL
+267 DEYFGFTDKEVKEIL

-296 WYDGYHFGS
+296 WYDGYRFGNT
-305 ADIYCPWDVINHC
+305 DIYCPWDVINHC
-318 KALKVESDA
+318 RALKVEPDA

-394 YLTQQGKPQGRI
+394 YLTQQGKPQGRT
-406 YSLVIPNESIREIFI
+406 YSLIIPNESIRQIFI

-464 TISIRDTFTS
+464 TISIRDTFTT

-494 YITSNTESGDGYSDI
+494 YITSNQESGDGYSDI

-532 LDKACE
+532 LDKACQ
-538 KALKQIKEKHY
+538 KALKQIKEKNY

-572 CKVLMD
+572 CKVLVDK

>member
-1 MNQIV
+1 MWKGGN
-6 KYEQKVRLSMER
+6 L
-18 RENIMQKKLPIGIE
+18 MQKKLPIGIE

-56 ERGLVNL
+56 EHGLVNL

-82 FEIGNDQAIF
+82 FEIGNDQSIF
-92 ENLEISKEKELCDQY
+92 EGLEISKEKELCDQY
-107 QGKFPVISVSL
+107 QGKFPMISVSL
-118 KGAKAGNYEDA
+118 KGAKAGNYADA
-129 KDMMKYI
+129 KAMMKYI
-136 MAAESRRLYDRMSED
+136 MAAESRRLYNRMSGD

-164 MSDDMKDTELMTALW
+164 MSDNMKDTELMTALW

-208 ENDYYNEMIILL
+208 ENNYYNEMIILL
-220 RNMLEQSLKT
+220 RNMLKQSLKT

-267 DEHFGFTDKEVKEIL
+267 DEYFGFTDKEVKEIL

-296 WYDGYHFGS
+296 WYDGYRFGS
-305 ADIYCPWDVINHC
+305 TDIYCPWDVINHC
-318 KALKVESDA
+318 RALKVEPDA

-394 YLTQQGKPQGRI
+394 YLTQQGKPQGRT
-406 YSLVIPNESIREIFI
+406 YSLIIPNESIRQIFI

-464 TISIRDTFTS
+464 TISIRDTFTT

-494 YITSNTESGDGYSDI
+494 YITSNQESGDGYSDI

-532 LDKACE
+532 LDKACQ
-538 KALKQIKEKHY
+538 KALKQIKEKNY

-572 CKVLMD
+572 CKVLVDK

>member
-1 MNQIV
+1 MRKGGN
-6 KYEQKVRLSMER
+6 L
-18 RENIMQKKLPIGIE
+18 MQKKLPIGIE

-45 DKTGLIKQLLN
+45 DKTGLLKQLLN
-56 ERGLVNL
+56 EHGLVNL

-92 ENLEISKEKELCDQY
+92 EGLEISKDKELCDQY

-129 KDMMKYI
+129 KAMMKYI
-136 MAAESRRLYDRMSED
+136 MAAESRRLYDRMSGD

-164 MSDDMKDTELMTALW
+164 MSDNMKDTELMTALW

-208 ENDYYNEMIILL
+208 ENNYYNEMIILL

-267 DEHFGFTDKEVKEIL
+267 DEYFGFTDKEVKEIL

-296 WYDGYHFGS
+296 WYDGYRFGNT
-305 ADIYCPWDVINHC
+305 AIYCPWDVINHC
-318 KALKVESDA
+318 RALKVEPDA

-394 YLTQQGKPQGRI
+394 YLTQQGKPQGRT
-406 YSLVIPNESIREIFI
+406 YSLIIPNESIRQIFI

-464 TISIRDTFTS
+464 TISIRDTFTT

-494 YITSNTESGDGYSDI
+494 YITSNQESGDGYSDI

-518 GIIIEVKYAENIKT
+518 GIIIEVKYAENIKM

-549 DQKLEEEGYETI
+549 DQKLEKEGYETI

-572 CKVLMD
+572 CKVLVDK

>member
-1 MNQIV
+1 MRKGGN
-6 KYEQKVRLSMER
+6 L
-18 RENIMQKKLPIGIE
+18 MQKKLPIGIE

-45 DKTGLIKQLLN
+45 DKTGLLKQLLN
-56 ERGLVNL
+56 EHGLVNL

-92 ENLEISKEKELCDQY
+92 EGLEISKDKELCDQY

-129 KDMMKYI
+129 KAMMKYI
-136 MAAESRRLYDRMSED
+136 MAAESRRLYARMSGD

-164 MSDDMKDTELMTALW
+164 MSDNMKDTELMTALW

-208 ENDYYNEMIILL
+208 ENNYYNEMIILL

-267 DEHFGFTDKEVKEIL
+267 DEYFGFTDKEVKEIL

-296 WYDGYHFGS
+296 WYDGYRFGNT
-305 ADIYCPWDVINHC
+305 DIYCPWDVINHC
-318 KALKVESDA
+318 RALKVEPDA

-394 YLTQQGKPQGRI
+394 YLTQQGKPQGRT
-406 YSLVIPNESIREIFI
+406 YSLIIPNESIRQIFI

-464 TISIRDTFTS
+464 TISIRDTFTT

-494 YITSNTESGDGYSDI
+494 YITSNQESGDGYSDI

-532 LDKACE
+532 LDKACQ
-538 KALKQIKEKHY
+538 KALKQIKEKNY

-567 CYKKR
+567 CYKKP
-572 CKVLMD
+572 M

>member
-1 MNQIV
+1 
-6 KYEQKVRLSMER
+6 
-18 RENIMQKKLPIGIE
+18 MQKKLPIGIE

-56 ERGLVNL
+56 EHGLVNL

-82 FEIGNDQAIF
+82 FEIGNNQEIF
-92 ENLEISKEKELCDQY
+92 EGLEISKEKELCDQY
-107 QGKFPVISVSL
+107 QGKFPAISVSL

-151 KLSEKQKEQMKSL
+151 KLNEKQKEQMNSL
-164 MSDDMKDTELMTALW
+164 MSDNMKDTELMTALW

-208 ENDYYNEMIILL
+208 ENNYYNEMIILL

-267 DEHFGFTDKEVKEIL
+267 DEYFGFTDKEVKEIL

-296 WYDGYHFGS
+296 WYDGYRFGS
-305 ADIYCPWDVINHC
+305 TDIYCPWDVINHC
-318 KALKVESDA
+318 RALKIEPDA

-394 YLTQQGKPQGRI
+394 YLTQQGKPQGRT
-406 YSLVIPNESIREIFI
+406 YSLIIPNESIRQIFI

-464 TISIRDTFTS
+464 TISIRDTFTI

-494 YITSNTESGDGYSDI
+494 YIISNTESGDGYSDI

-549 DQKLEEEGYETI
+549 DQKLEEEGYERI

-572 CKVLMD
+572 CKVLRD